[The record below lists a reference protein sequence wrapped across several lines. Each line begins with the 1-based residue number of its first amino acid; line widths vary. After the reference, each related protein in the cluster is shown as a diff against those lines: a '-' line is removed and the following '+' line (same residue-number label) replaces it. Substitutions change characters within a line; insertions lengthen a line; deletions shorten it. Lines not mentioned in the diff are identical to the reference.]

1 MHFWAHPNTFLIIS
15 QYNFCHYTLLVA
27 ISMYK
32 WGPVEFFEKD
42 ESAQAAISFPW
53 ENIEKELGW
62 AQQCITCYRS
72 FCGRKIVSLIESF
85 VNQIGP
91 GRPRGLPNFRTS
103 NMFHT
108 SLRNCL
114 RTVRRLFLLY
124 KTVIC
129 SDFLNWQIVFLNC
142 DYFEIMLSRKKNI
155 KISYGLLHKCMKT

>member
-27 ISMYK
+27 ICLCICK

-85 VNQIGP
+85 VNQNHWIHTMFEKKKWSVKTEGFHEKK
-91 GRPRGLPNFRTS
+91 FRIK
-103 NMFHT
+103 N
-108 SLRNCL
+108 
-114 RTVRRLFLLY
+114 LFCDLWVLLMP
-124 KTVIC
+124 IFC
-129 SDFLNWQIVFLNC
+129 SSFRFTFSSHW
-142 DYFEIMLSRKKNI
+142 
-155 KISYGLLHKCMKT
+155 